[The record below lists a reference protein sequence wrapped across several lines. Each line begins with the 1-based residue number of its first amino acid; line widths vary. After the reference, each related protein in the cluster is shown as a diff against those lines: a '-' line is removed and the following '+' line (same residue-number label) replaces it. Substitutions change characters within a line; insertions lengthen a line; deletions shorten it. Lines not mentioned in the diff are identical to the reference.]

1 METTCRR
8 RNEGRRPLAVC
19 VQRQPD
25 LDELLP
31 VNENG
36 GAMARRRS
44 TPSRPKTQKLGK
56 NGESPHGTAQTVQEL
71 ILDRTIYLMG
81 RQGTTDVSVRAIAAE
96 AGVNVAAVNYYFSSK
111 EQMLLQLAARFLAGF
126 EDVMQELDD
135 QEMTA
140 EERIRSWASEIM
152 RYLAE
157 YPGFL
162 VLMERQ
168 MSAEPLD
175 AFGIAL
181 RTAMERAVRQLTA
194 NLREMLGELDGQRL
208 AFKLTVL
215 VSTLAGPFPR
225 HLERDP
231 EGRSCQ
237 SPAQRAQFLDLL
249 LEHLKQ

>member
-1 METTCRR
+1 
-8 RNEGRRPLAVC
+8 
-19 VQRQPD
+19 
-25 LDELLP
+25 
-31 VNENG
+31 
-36 GAMARRRS
+36 MARRRS
-44 TPSRPKTQKLGK
+44 TPSKTKNEKTGK
-56 NGESPHGTAQTVQEL
+56 KGESPAGTPPTIQEI

-81 RQGTTDVSVRAIAAE
+81 NQGTTDVSVRAIAAE

-111 EQMLLQLAARFLAGF
+111 EQMLLQLSERFLAGF
-126 EDVMQELDD
+126 DDVMRKLDD
-135 QEMTA
+135 REQRA
-140 EERIRSWASEIM
+140 EERIRSWAGEIM
-152 RYLAE
+152 RYLTE

-181 RTAMERAVRQLTA
+181 RAAMERAVRQLTGT
-194 NLREMLGELDGQRL
+194 LREMLGELDEARL

-231 EGRSCQ
+231 EGRALQ
-237 SPAQRAQFLDLL
+237 SPTQRAKFLDLL